1 MRTLIVLTALAAV
14 AALAFPA
21 TSMSE
26 PTAALASTLTAK
38 SSRFGRVL
46 FDGRGFVL
54 YAFTRDPRGRSAC
67 SGACAT
73 AWPPYVA
80 TGKLSAGAGVTR
92 SLLGTTRR
100 RDGKLQVTYAGRPL
114 YHYVGDRSP
123 GQILCQNVDEFGGL
137 WLVVRPNGKVVR

>member
-26 PTAALASTLTAK
+26 PTAASASTLTAK

-100 RDGKLQVTYAGRPL
+100 RDGRRQVTYAGKPL
-114 YHYVGDRSP
+114 YYYAHEGA
-123 GQILCQNVDEFGGL
+123 GQVLCHNVNLNGGF
-137 WLVVRPNGKVVR
+137 WWVIGTNGKRRP